1 MHLLRRMSGLWK
13 NINEL
18 EQDVW
23 QCNQIELKVK
33 RLAGLKK
40 KKEKT
45 RKRRCWLFI
54 FCCWCYE

>member
-23 QCNQIELKVK
+23 QCKQIELKVK
-33 RLAGLKK
+33 MLAG
-40 KKEKT
+40 
-45 RKRRCWLFI
+45 
-54 FCCWCYE
+54 

>member
-23 QCNQIELKVK
+23 QCKQIELKVK
-33 RLAGLKK
+33 MLAGYK